1 MMKRH
6 LIERYDALVAE
17 RDLRPDQSQRE
28 AVRKLQAL
36 VDALGKLATP
46 PAGLGSLMRGWLRK
60 REAPRGLYLW
70 GPVGRGK
77 TMLMNLF
84 FDMAPIDRKRRA
96 HFHGFM
102 ADVHE
107 RLHRMRSK
115 AVDGVADP
123 VTRVAQE
130 IAAET
135 RLLCFDEFAVTDIA
149 DASILARLF
158 TVLFAEGVVVVATSN
173 VEPSRLY
180 DGGRNRDLFL
190 PFIALLQQR
199 MDVQRLAAPI
209 DYRARGECAGEV
221 WFTPADERAHAAMDG
236 LFVALTGV
244 RHGAP
249 VTIELKRRTLF
260 IPQAAGRV
268 ARLSFAELCGR
279 AHSAPDFMALAQ
291 RFDVVMLEDAPILAP
306 EQRNEARRLIMLVDV
321 LYEAHTLLAVSAAAE
336 PEYLYDAPEGAEA
349 REFQRA
355 VSRLTEMRSRG
366 YVVRCAAGPDFVAT
380 ANVGGTDLALLTQ
393 VDRLE
398 G

>member
-1 MMKRH
+1 MSRG
-6 LIERYDALVAE
+6 LIDRYDALVVKFH
-17 RDLRPDQSQRE
+17 LHPDQSQRE
-28 AVRKLQAL
+28 ALKKLQSL
-36 VDALGKLATP
+36 LDTLGKSAAPATGLARLIR
-46 PAGLGSLMRGWLRK
+46 AFRK
-60 REAPRGLYLW
+60 EEAPRGLYLW

-84 FDMAPIDRKRRA
+84 FELAPVERKRRA

-102 ADVHE
+102 MDVHE
-107 RLHRMRSK
+107 RLHRLRAS
-115 AVDGVADP
+115 AATGVADP

-158 TVLFAEGVVVVATSN
+158 TTLFAEGVVVVATSN

-209 DYRARGECAGEV
+209 DYRARRDCAGELY
-221 WFTPADERAHAAMDG
+221 FTPADERAHASMDA
-236 LFVALTGV
+236 LFVALTGA

-249 VTIELKRRTLF
+249 ATIELKRRTLF
-260 IPQAAGRV
+260 IPQVAGRV

-279 AHSAPDFMALAQ
+279 PHSASDYMALAQ
-291 RFDVVMLEDAPILAP
+291 RFDVVMLDDVPILAS
-306 EQRNEARRLIMLVDV
+306 EQRNEARRLITLIDV

-336 PEYLYDAPEGAEA
+336 PDYLYDAAEGAEA

-355 VSRLTEMRSRG
+355 ASRLTEMRSRG
-366 YVVRCAAGPDFVAT
+366 WLEGCAAGAAFSGSEAR
-380 ANVGGTDLALLTQ
+380 AGL
-393 VDRLE
+393 
-398 G
+398 

>member
-1 MMKRH
+1 MKRP
-6 LIERYDALVAE
+6 LIDRYDALVLE
-17 RDLRPDQSQRE
+17 RDLHPDQSQRE

-36 VDALGKLATP
+36 VDALGKRAAPAT
-46 PAGLGSLMRGWLRK
+46 GLVGLLRGYLRK
-60 REAPRGLYLW
+60 DETPRGLYLW

-84 FDMAPIDRKRRA
+84 FDIAPVEKKRRA

-107 RLHRMRSK
+107 RLHRLRS
-115 AVDGVADP
+115 AATSGVADP
-123 VTRVAQE
+123 VTCVAQE

-158 TVLFAEGVVVVATSN
+158 TMLFAQGVVVVATSN

-209 DYRARGECAGEV
+209 DYRARGDCAGEV
-221 WFTPADERAHAAMDG
+221 WFTPADERAHAAMDA
-236 LFVALTGV
+236 LFLSLTGV
-244 RHGAP
+244 KHGAP
-249 VTIELKRRTLF
+249 ATIELKRRTLF
-260 IPQAAGRV
+260 IPQIAGRV
-268 ARLSFAELCGR
+268 ARLSFSELCGR
-279 AHSAPDFMALAQ
+279 PHSAFDFMALAQ
-291 RFDVVMLEDAPILAP
+291 RFDVVMIDDAPILAP
-306 EQRNEARRLIMLVDV
+306 EQRNEARRLITLVDV

-336 PEYLYDAPEGAEA
+336 PDYLYDAPAGAEA

-355 VSRLTEMRSRG
+355 ASRLTEMRSRA
-366 YVVRCAAGPDFVAT
+366 YLARCAAGAAFMGAAQGVDNRPAE
-380 ANVGGTDLALLTQ
+380 LAPSNH
-393 VDRLE
+393 LE